1 MKLFWIVL
9 LILLFALQ
17 YRIWVGEGSYAE
29 IWVLKQN
36 MTQQA
41 RQNQQLNDQNEVL
54 KAEVNDLRQG
64 LDAIEERARDEL
76 GMIRE
81 NEVFYQLID
90 VPANSRDAE

>member
-1 MKLFWIVL
+1 
-9 LILLFALQ
+9 
-17 YRIWVGEGSYAE
+17 
-29 IWVLKQN
+29 